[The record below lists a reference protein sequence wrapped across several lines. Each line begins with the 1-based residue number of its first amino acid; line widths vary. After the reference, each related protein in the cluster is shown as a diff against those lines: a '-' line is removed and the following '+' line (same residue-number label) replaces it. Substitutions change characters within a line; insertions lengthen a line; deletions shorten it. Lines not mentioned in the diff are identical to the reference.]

1 MQVVT
6 KQNLANFTEKLLEN
20 DKKVLDYVDN
30 AVFDTIPITSIFVFL
45 NICS

>member
-20 DKKVLDYVDN
+20 DKKVLDALKDELSKNSMYKR
-30 AVFDTIPITSIFVFL
+30 
-45 NICS
+45 